1 MSKIVQFY
9 GSCKGV
15 AVKPLETYRT
25 FHIFVTYA
33 YPLQRYNFFC

>member
-15 AVKPLETYRT
+15 AVKPLETYRI
-25 FHIFVTYA
+25 FHIFMTYA
-33 YPLQRYNFFC
+33 RSL